1 MHFRRCFME
10 KYKWIIG
17 VLFSG
22 LGTALIGWILF
33 NNNAKKEKHIQKQKA
48 GNGSINIQSGKN
60 TAIKSDSKNE

>member
-1 MHFRRCFME
+1 ME

-33 NNNAKKEKHIQKQKA
+33 NNNAKKKYFQKQKA
-48 GNGSINIQSGKN
+48 GNGSINVQAGKDI
-60 TAIKSDSKNE
+60 TIKSDSKNE